1 MDNHPRN
8 LNPQLIGDKI
18 MSLFF
23 EGFDLNPVGVDN
35 IPEIP
40 ITNIPVTKASMMLYD
55 LIRSN
60 GIGKYMKHSSVDS
73 CLPCHVPKTKD
84 GRLGPFDSFTIVNG
98 AKLLV
103 FFDTAWGP
111 IDSNPR
117 TISTWNI
124 RKRFIPAE
132 TVECYMSLFELLQ
145 SCPHSVDY
153 HGLEETMKFFRLP
166 CNTFGPFHVGDRFA
180 LRRFPNLRPCEK
192 QEGFSLE
199 QSFQNV
205 LCNFLGHGFPDPGNT
220 ICEPPEMKNLIGAVG
235 FNDEHGIC
243 VLKTLDYY
251 ALVDGTLVK
260 GVVPV
265 TYWYI
270 RNGELKS
277 PSSNNVRYMIEG
289 YPKGP
294 IHATNHLVPVGLPGK
309 QPLLH
314 LDRIADADVVVICST
329 PKNAVA
335 LQNANAKKPVVFTG
349 FVCDPGQYEEVDWSP
364 LKDKSVWIEI
374 ANHNGLTLAEAYT
387 EASGLCEYLK
397 NVVKLEKIHFLQRA
411 IAYPSM
417 NGVRNVDDLVRA
429 NRANPPHVI
438 DIDGSIREYDEAEFP
453 VMVEKAQAEI
463 ERKATAVQDMPF
475 WSEELQVE
483 AGPVEDSKPVGR
495 VTDKMILRPFFSA
508 GTTTLISG
516 APGVGKSCM
525 KTAICACIAGSSKQF
540 LEGRFWTRCTP
551 ADSRQ
556 YKVVDLIFDSDG
568 PEAIADHRRDFASDI
583 GENAVNYIQKDMS
596 GDPINYLKPE
606 NYSAF
611 EKLLDDI
618 EAYEGVPGQR
628 IDGLFCDT
636 VLALSHEATRLH
648 PLNEFIKRLNHDR
661 PYMGVGLI
669 HHLNPRDKKAIGGV
683 RVLTGVRAHIMIDR
697 TDEQIKALNGKLPL
711 LSDPFTISFG
721 KASNIK
727 IAEDGETFAVRF
739 DENKKAFVVAEQEDP
754 ETVKARRK
762 AIVEGYVKQGLTQ
775 PEIAR
780 LFGVTDK
787 TIRNWIS
794 KSE

>member
-1 MDNHPRN
+1 
-8 LNPQLIGDKI
+8 
-18 MSLFF
+18 
-23 EGFDLNPVGVDN
+23 
-35 IPEIP
+35 
-40 ITNIPVTKASMMLYD
+40 MLYD

-205 LCNFLGHGFPDPGNT
+205 LCNFLGHGFPDPANT
-220 ICEPPEMKNLIGAVG
+220 ICKPPEMKNLIGAVD

-294 IHATNHLVPVGLPGK
+294 IYATNHLVPVGLPGK

-314 LDRIADADVVVICST
+314 LDRIAGANVVVICAT
-329 PKNAVA
+329 AKNAVA
-335 LQNANAKKPVVFTG
+335 LQKVNGNKSVVFTG
-349 FVCDPGQYEEVDWSP
+349 FVCDPGQYEEVDFSP
-364 LKDKSVWIEI
+364 VKGKSVWIEI
-374 ANHNGLTLAEAYT
+374 ANHSGLTLAETYI
-387 EASGLCEYLK
+387 EANGLYEHLRD
-397 NVVKLEKIHFLQRA
+397 VVKVENLHFLQLA

-417 NGVRNVDDLVRA
+417 DGVRNVDDLVNATRE
-429 NRANPPHVI
+429 NPPRVI
-438 DIDGSIREYDEAEFP
+438 DRSIHEYDEAEFP

-483 AGPVEDSKPVGR
+483 AGPVENDKPVGR
-495 VTDKMILRPFFSA
+495 VTDKMILRPFIVA

-516 APGVGKSCM
+516 APGVGKSCI
-525 KTAICACIAGSSKQF
+525 KTAICASIAGSPRKF
-540 LEGRFWTRCTP
+540 LEGKFWTRCTP
-551 ADSRQ
+551 TDGHQ

-568 PEAIADHRRDFASDI
+568 AEAIADHRRDFASDI

-596 GDPINYLKPE
+596 GDTTNYMEPE
-606 NYSAF
+606 NYTAF

-618 EAYEGVPGQR
+618 EAHEGVPGQP
-628 IDGLFCDT
+628 IDVLCIDT
-636 VLALSHEATRLH
+636 LLAFSHEARELRKV
-648 PLNEFIKRLNHDR
+648 NEVFKRLNHDC
-661 PYMGVGLI
+661 PHMATILI
-669 HHLNPRDKKAIGGV
+669 HHLNPRDNKAIGGV
-683 RVLTGVRAHIMIDR
+683 RVLTGVRAHVMIDR

>member
-1 MDNHPRN
+1 
-8 LNPQLIGDKI
+8 
-18 MSLFF
+18 MSGFF
-23 EGFDLNPVGVDN
+23 EGFDLNPIGGDN

-60 GIGKYMKHSSVDS
+60 GIGKYMKYSSVDS
-73 CLPCHVPKTKD
+73 CLPCHVPETKD
-84 GRLGPFDSFTIVNG
+84 GRLGPFTSFTIVNG
-98 AKLLV
+98 AKFLV

-111 IDSNPR
+111 IDSNPG

-124 RKRFIPAE
+124 RKRFIPTE
-132 TVECYMSLFELLQ
+132 TADCYMSLFELLQ

-153 HGLEETMKFFRLP
+153 HGLEETMNFFRLP
-166 CNTFGPFHVGDRFA
+166 CNTFGPFHVGERFA
-180 LRRFPNLRPCEK
+180 LRRFPNLRCCEK

-205 LCNFLGHGFPDPGNT
+205 LRNFLGHGFPDPANM
-220 ICEPPEMKNLIGAVG
+220 ICEAPEMRYILGSVD
-235 FNDEHGIC
+235 FNDERGIC
-243 VLKTLDYY
+243 ILKTFDYY
-251 ALVDGTLVK
+251 ALADGTLVK

-277 PSSNNVRYMIEG
+277 PSSNSVRYLIEG

-294 IHATNHLVPVGLPGK
+294 IYATNHLVPVGLPGK

-314 LDRIADADVVVICST
+314 LDRIANAETVVICAT

-335 LQNANAKKPVVFTG
+335 LQKANGNKSVVFTG
-349 FVCDPGQYEEVDWSP
+349 FVCDPGQYEEVDWTP
-364 LKDKSVWIEI
+364 VNGKSVWIEA
-374 ANHNGLTLAEAYT
+374 ANHNGLTLAETYI
-387 EASGLCEYLK
+387 EANDLYEHLL
-397 NVVKLEKIHFLQRA
+397 NVVGIIDHSESPSNRKTGIKDIHFLQRA
-411 IAYPSM
+411 IEYPSM
-417 NGVRNVDDLVRA
+417 VGVRNVDDLIRV

-438 DIDGSIREYDEAEFP
+438 DGSILELNKDEFQ

-463 ERKATAVQDMPF
+463 ERKATAMIDLAF
-475 WSEELQVE
+475 WNDELRID
-483 AGPVEDSKPVGR
+483 AAPVEDNKPVGK
-495 VTDKMILRPFFSA
+495 VTDKMILRPFIIA

-525 KTAICACIAGSSKQF
+525 KTAICACIAGSPKKI

-551 ADSRQ
+551 TDGHQ

-568 PEAIADHRRDFASDI
+568 AEAIADHRRDFASDI

-596 GDPINYLKPE
+596 GDTTNYMEPE
-606 NYSAF
+606 NYTAF

-618 EAYEGVPGQR
+618 EAHEGVPGQP
-628 IDGLFCDT
+628 IDVLCIDT
-636 VLALSHEATRLH
+636 LLAFSHEARELRKV
-648 PLNEFIKRLNHDR
+648 NEVFKRLNHDC
-661 PYMGVGLI
+661 PHMATILI
-669 HHLNPRDKKAIGGV
+669 HHLNPRDNKAIGGV
-683 RVLTGVRAHIMIDR
+683 RVLTGVRAHVMIDR
-697 TDEQIKALNGKLPL
+697 TDAQLKELNGKHPL
-711 LSDPFTISFG
+711 LSDPFTVSFG

-727 IAEDGETFAVRF
+727 IAEDGETFTVRLEEGNVFAVA
-739 DENKKAFVVAEQEDP
+739 DKEDQ
-754 ETVKARRK
+754 ETVRARRK
-762 AIVEGYVKQGLTQ
+762 AIVDGYVKQGLTQ

-780 LFGVTDK
+780 LFGVSDR
-787 TIRNWIS
+787 TIRNWIN
-794 KSE
+794 ETE

>member
-1 MDNHPRN
+1 
-8 LNPQLIGDKI
+8 
-18 MSLFF
+18 MSVFF
-23 EGFDLNPVGVDN
+23 EGFDLNPVGGDN

-73 CLPCHVPKTKD
+73 CLPCHVPETMD
-84 GRLGPFDSFTIVNG
+84 GKLGPFDSFTIVNG

-124 RKRFIPAE
+124 RKRFIPTE

-205 LCNFLGHGFPDPGNT
+205 LCNFLGHGFPDPANT
-220 ICEPPEMKNLIGAVG
+220 ICEPPEMKNLIGAVD

-265 TYWYI
+265 TYWFV

-294 IHATNHLVPVGLPGK
+294 IYATNHLVPVGLPGK

-314 LDRIADADVVVICST
+314 MDRIADADVVVICAT
-329 PKNAVA
+329 PENAVA
-335 LQNANAKKPVVFTG
+335 LQKANAKKPVVFTG
-349 FVCDPGQYEEVDWSP
+349 FVCDPGQYDEVDWDP
-364 LKDKSVWIEI
+364 VKGKSVWIEV

-438 DIDGSIREYDEAEFP
+438 DRSIHEYDEAKFQA
-453 VMVEKAQAEI
+453 MVEKAQAEI
-463 ERKATAVQDMPF
+463 ERKATAMIDLAF
-475 WSEELQVE
+475 WNDELRID
-483 AGPVEDSKPVGR
+483 AASVEDNKPVGR
-495 VTDKMILRPFFSA
+495 VTDKMILRPFVIA

-525 KTAICACIAGSSKQF
+525 KTAICACIAGSPKKF

-551 ADSRQ
+551 TDGHQ

-568 PEAIADHRRDFASDI
+568 AEAIADHRRDFASDI

-596 GDPINYLKPE
+596 GDTTNYMEPE
-606 NYSAF
+606 NYTAF

-618 EAYEGVPGQR
+618 EAHEGVPGQP
-628 IDGLFCDT
+628 IDVLCIDT
-636 VLALSHEATRLH
+636 LLAFSHEARELRKV
-648 PLNEFIKRLNHDR
+648 NEVFKRLNHDC
-661 PYMGVGLI
+661 PHMATILI
-669 HHLNPRDKKAIGGV
+669 HHLNPRDNKAIGGV
-683 RVLTGVRAHIMIDR
+683 RVLTGVRAHVMIDR
-697 TDEQIKALNGKLPL
+697 TDAQLKALNGKHPL
-711 LSDPFTISFG
+711 LSDPFTVSFG

-727 IAEDGETFAVRF
+727 IAEDGETFTVRLEEGNVFAVA
-739 DENKKAFVVAEQEDP
+739 DKEDQ
-754 ETVKARRK
+754 ETVRARRK
-762 AIVEGYVKQGLTQ
+762 AIVEGYAKQGLTQ

>member
-1 MDNHPRN
+1 
-8 LNPQLIGDKI
+8 
-18 MSLFF
+18 MSVFF
-23 EGFDLNPVGVDN
+23 EGFDLNPVGGDN

-73 CLPCHVPKTKD
+73 CLPCHVPETMD
-84 GRLGPFDSFTIVNG
+84 GKLGPFDSFTIVNG

-124 RKRFIPAE
+124 RKRFIPTE

-205 LCNFLGHGFPDPGNT
+205 LCNFLGHGFPDPANT
-220 ICEPPEMKNLIGAVG
+220 ICEPPEMKNLIGAVD

-294 IHATNHLVPVGLPGK
+294 IYATNHLVPVGLPGK

-364 LKDKSVWIEI
+364 LKDKSEKGKSVWIEI
-374 ANHNGLTLAEAYT
+374 ANHSGLTLAETYT
-387 EASGLCEYLK
+387 EVSGLYEYLRD
-397 NVVKLEKIHFLQRA
+397 VVKVEDIHFLQRA
-411 IAYPSM
+411 IAYPSTD
-417 NGVRNVDDLVRA
+417 GVRNVDGLVDATRK
-429 NRANPPHVI
+429 NPPRVV
-438 DIDGSIREYDEAEFP
+438 DGSIHELDEAQFTA
-453 VMVEKAQAEI
+453 MVEKAQAEI

-483 AGPVEDSKPVGR
+483 AGPVEDNKPVGK

-508 GTTTLISG
+508 GTTTLIIG
-516 APGVGKSCM
+516 APGVGKTCV
-525 KTAICACIAGSSKQF
+525 KTAICACIAGSPKQF

-551 ADSRQ
+551 VDGRQ

-568 PEAIADHRRDFASDI
+568 AEAIADHRRDFASDI
-583 GENAVNYIQKDMS
+583 GANDVNYIQKDMS
-596 GDPINYLKPE
+596 GDPIHYIEPE
-606 NYSAF
+606 NYTAF
-611 EKLLDDI
+611 EKVLDDI
-618 EAYEGVPGQR
+618 QAHKGVPGQP
-628 IDGLFCDT
+628 IDFLCFDT
-636 VLALSHEATRLH
+636 LYALTHEARELRTM
-648 PLNEFIKRLNHDR
+648 NEFFKRLNHDY
-661 PYMGVGLI
+661 PNMGVCVI
-669 HHLNPRDKKAIGGV
+669 HHLDPRDKDKEARGGV
-683 RVLTGVRAHIMIDR
+683 RVRTGVRAEIKIYR